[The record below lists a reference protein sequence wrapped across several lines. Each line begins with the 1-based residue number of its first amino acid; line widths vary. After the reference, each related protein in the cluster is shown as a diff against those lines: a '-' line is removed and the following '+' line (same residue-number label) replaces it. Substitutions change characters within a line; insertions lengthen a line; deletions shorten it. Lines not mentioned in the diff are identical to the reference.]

1 MTQNLTELVLD
12 RAHNAVVWL
21 NEHGVVTY
29 WNPSAVRLF
38 GISKDE
44 ALGRPV
50 AELIIPERFRA
61 AHIAGLKRFLTDGT
75 GPVLDRRI
83 ELAALR
89 RDGSEFPVEMT
100 ISALP
105 RDSGWLFSAFVQ
117 DLSDRVE
124 TARERDQLVQELR
137 SALHGSQR
145 RFEAIV
151 GSLSDPV
158 TIRDRDHRIVYANQA
173 ALVHLGFD
181 SIDELRKTSPDKI
194 MSDYRVLGEDGRV
207 ISMEDVPSVRILGG
221 EPAEPL
227 LIRTVN
233 LKTGAERW
241 NLLKAAPLFGSN
253 DEVEATIMVI
263 DDVTEQKRA
272 ERHATFLAQASE
284 VLASSLDYQRTL
296 RNVAALAVPD
306 LVDWC
311 AVDLFDDEGDRIP
324 VAVAHVDPARVAL
337 AQELRT
343 YTPAH
348 TTPDRGLGTVLHT
361 GAPVLYQDISDEM
374 LRRGAVDDRH
384 LELLRSVGMRSA
396 VMVPMKLAD
405 RILGAMTLV
414 SAESGRV
421 IDQSDVKLVEQIA
434 ARAAV
439 AIENARLY
447 SERSRIAHVLQK
459 SLVPEQLPEIVG
471 YELAGAYFPAV
482 AGTEAGGDFYDVWE
496 ADGGWMIAIG
506 DVTGKGVEAAA
517 LTAMVRH
524 SLRATSEFVSS
535 PAELLARL
543 DGALK
548 KRESLSVC
556 TALCLRLEGGRIT
569 VAAGGH
575 PLPFSI
581 TPDGVGV
588 VGEHGP
594 LLGGLDNV
602 RWGETTV
609 ELESDSTLILY
620 TDGVTDAIGEDG
632 VRYGTQRLKE
642 TLSKLPD
649 GSAADMVEH
658 LVDVLAEYQVGAN
671 ADDVAVLALRR
682 TASRQPSPAS
692 AAPRRD
698 AVGTSARAGVDG

>member
-1 MTQNLTELVLD
+1 MSQNLTELVLD
-12 RAHNAVVWL
+12 RAHDAVIWL

-29 WNPSAVRLF
+29 WNPGAFRLF
-38 GISKDE
+38 GISKEE

-61 AHIAGLKRFLTDGT
+61 AHIAGLERFLMAGT
-75 GPVLDRRI
+75 GPMLDRRI

-100 ISALP
+100 ISAL
-105 RDSGWLFSAFVQ
+105 RQDSGWLFSAFVQ
-117 DLSDRVE
+117 DVSDRVK
-124 TARERDQLVQELR
+124 TADEREQLVGELR

-158 TIRDRDHRIVYANQA
+158 TIRDRDHRIIYANRA
-173 ALVHLGFD
+173 ALVHLGFN
-181 SIDELRKTSPDKI
+181 SIDELRETPPDEI
-194 MSDYRVLGEDGRV
+194 MSDYRVLGEDGRE
-207 ISMEDVPSVRILGG
+207 ISMQDVPSVRILGG

-241 NLLKAAPLFGSN
+241 NLLKAAPLFGA
-253 DEVEATIMVI
+253 DEEVEATIMVI
-263 DDVTEQKRA
+263 EDVTEQKRA

-296 RNVAALAVPD
+296 RNVAELAVPD

-311 AVDLFDDEGDRIP
+311 AVDLFDEEGDRIP

-337 AQELRT
+337 AEELRT
-343 YTPAH
+343 YTPARLS
-348 TTPDRGLGTVLHT
+348 PDRGLGTVLRT
-361 GAPVLYQDISDEM
+361 GAPVVYQDISEEM
-374 LRRGAVDDRH
+374 LRRGAADDRH
-384 LELLRSVGMRSA
+384 LELLRSVGMRSV

-405 RILGAMTLV
+405 RTLGAMTLV

-421 IDQSDVKLVEQIA
+421 LDQSDVNLVEQIG

-439 AIENARLY
+439 AIENSRLY

-471 YELAGAYFPAV
+471 YDLASAYFPAV

-524 SLRATSEFVSS
+524 TLRAMSEFVSR

-548 KRESLSVC
+548 KRGSLSVC
-556 TALCLRLEGGRIT
+556 TALCLRLEGPRVT

-575 PLPFSI
+575 PLPLSI
-581 TPDGVGV
+581 TADSVEA

-594 LLGGLDNV
+594 LLGGLDDV
-602 RWGETTV
+602 QWRETTV
-609 ELESDSTLILY
+609 DLEPDSTLVLY

-632 VRYGTQRLKE
+632 ARYGTQRLKAA
-642 TLSKLPD
+642 LSTPTG
-649 GSAADMVEH
+649 GSAASVVER
-658 LVDVLAEYQVGAN
+658 LVNVLAEFQVGPH

-682 TASRQPSPAS
+682 TASPHESHAAAS
-692 AAPRRD
+692 PRRD
-698 AVGTSARAGVDG
+698 AVGASTKAGVDG

>member
-1 MTQNLTELVLD
+1 MSQSLTELVLD

-44 ALGRPV
+44 AMGRPV

-105 RDSGWLFSAFVQ
+105 QDSGWLFSAFVQ
-117 DLSDRVE
+117 DLSARVE
-124 TARERDQLVQELR
+124 TEREREQLVQELR

-158 TIRDRDHRIVYANQA
+158 TIRDRDHRIIYANHA

-181 SIDELRKTSPDKI
+181 SIDELRETSPDKI

-241 NLLKAAPLFGSN
+241 NLLKAAPLIGPN

-343 YTPAH
+343 YTPAR
-348 TTPDRGLGTVLHT
+348 TSPDRGLGTVLRT
-361 GAPVLYQDISDEM
+361 GEPVLYPDISDEM

-384 LELLRSVGMRSA
+384 LELLRSVGMRSV

-405 RILGAMTLV
+405 RTLGAMTLV

-421 IDQSDVKLVEQIA
+421 IDQSDVNLVEQIA

-439 AIENARLY
+439 AIENSRLY

-471 YELAGAYFPAV
+471 YELASAYFPAV

-496 ADGGWMIAIG
+496 ADGGWMIVIG

-543 DGALK
+543 DSALK

-556 TALCLRLEGGRIT
+556 TALCLRLEGGRVI

-581 TPDGVGV
+581 TPDGVGT
-588 VGEHGP
+588 VGEYGP
-594 LLGGLDNV
+594 LLGGLENV
-602 RWGETTV
+602 RWRETTV
-609 ELESDSTLILY
+609 ELEPDSTLILY
-620 TDGVTDAIGEDG
+620 TDGVTDAIGGDG
-632 VRYGTQRLKE
+632 ARYGTQRLKQ
-642 TLSKLPD
+642 TLSTLPD
-649 GSAADMVEH
+649 GSAANMVER
-658 LVDVLAEYQVGAN
+658 LVEVLAEFQVGPN

-682 TASRQPSPAS
+682 TSSRQPSPAS
-692 AAPRRD
+692 APRRRD
-698 AVGTSARAGVDG
+698 AVGASAKAGVDG